1 MIQVRFLSGAPAIT
15 RKSNDFKGLADS
27 RAELRVILRDKTNF
41 PAPFMTTTAK
51 APTYFEKTVNAKGKS
66 VYLFTKRLNPKA
78 GKFALFKERV
88 KLKMDATTDAEAV
101 REAKTLAAELDLLQE
116 VSRKDG
122 KHVTSTKDK
131 NKAAETWV
139 RVVAGVDVSSAHGL
153 NGKATKQ
160 ALEAKESIDFLIG
173 EVTSFYG
180 STELDHEGGYRQ
192 WLSDF
197 GDHLLK
203 FIKDGQGVGSISES
217 VSLYLKQ
224 TQRDHLDDKTASVRT
239 AHRVVGYF
247 VEAIG
252 DKQLD
257 QINRKDVERYI
268 TQRLEVV
275 KTTSV
280 QRELRSLS
288 ALWNKCAQALDLR
301 VPNPFANQ
309 PIKGLGSDAE
319 ERHTPSV
326 FETRELLVA
335 LEGKA
340 SGAPKSY
347 VWPLV
352 AIAALTGCRLSEAW
366 GLLPDDYD
374 RESQTLWIQP
384 NLKRKSLKTKNSSRP
399 IPVIAPLEAWLER
412 FFEATSG
419 ASSGAKTANSA
430 SASSV
435 KAIKALGFEFGNHSL
450 RHGMK
455 QRLVEADAPSN
466 VLEELLGWSSQS
478 MASNYGRNQATAVKR
493 SYLASVYQALGVG
506 VDVQSNVV
514 AFKAA

>member
-1 MIQVRFLSGAPAIT
+1 MSGAPAKTI
-15 RKSNDFKGLADS
+15 KSNEINALCLNKAG
-27 RAELRVILRDKTNF
+27 LRVKLRDKTNL
-41 PAPFMTTTAK
+41 PDPFMTTTAK
-51 APTYFEKTVNAKGKS
+51 APTYFEKTINAKGKS

-78 GKFALFKERV
+78 GTFALFKERV

-139 RVVAGVDVSSAHGL
+139 RLVANFDLSIVHGL
-153 NGKATKQ
+153 KGKATK
-160 ALEAKESIDFLIG
+160 EAMEAREGLDFLIG
-173 EVTSFYG
+173 EITSFYS

-203 FIKDGQGVGSISES
+203 FLKDGQGVGSISES

-224 TQRDHLDDKTASVRT
+224 TQRDHLDENTTSVRT

-257 QINRKDVERYI
+257 QINRKDVERYV
-268 TQRLEVV
+268 TKRLEVV

-301 VPNPFANQ
+301 VLNPFANQ
-309 PIKGLGSDAE
+309 PIRGLGSDAE
-319 ERHTPSV
+319 ERHTPSAL
-326 FETRELLVA
+326 ETRKLLVA

-340 SGAPKSY
+340 LGAPKSY

-374 RESQTLWIQP
+374 RETQTLWIQP
-384 NLKRKSLKTKNSSRP
+384 NSKRKSLKTKNSSRP
-399 IPVIAPLEAWLER
+399 IPVITPLEDWLER
-412 FFEATSG
+412 YFEATSG

-466 VLEELLGWSSQS
+466 VLEELLGWSGQS
-478 MASNYGRNQATAVKR
+478 MASNYGRNQATAAKR
-493 SYLASVYQALGVG
+493 NYLASVYQALGVDVD

>member
-1 MIQVRFLSGAPAIT
+1 
-15 RKSNDFKGLADS
+15 
-27 RAELRVILRDKTNF
+27 
-41 PAPFMTTTAK
+41 
-51 APTYFEKTVNAKGKS
+51 
-66 VYLFTKRLNPKA
+66 
-78 GKFALFKERV
+78 
-88 KLKMDATTDAEAV
+88 MDATTDAEAV

-153 NGKATKQ
+153 KGKATKE
-160 ALEAKESIDFLIG
+160 ALEAKESLDFLIG

-197 GDHLLK
+197 GDHLLNFLK
-203 FIKDGQGVGSISES
+203 NGQGVGSISEG

-224 TQRDHLDDKTASVRT
+224 TQRDHLDVKTASVRT
-239 AHRVVGYF
+239 AHRVVAYF
-247 VEAIG
+247 VETIG

-268 TQRLEVV
+268 SKRLEVV

-301 VPNPFANQ
+301 VLNPFANQ
-309 PIKGLGSDAE
+309 PIRGLGSDAL
-319 ERHTPSV
+319 ERYTPTV
-326 FETRELLVA
+326 LETQKLLEV
-335 LEGKA
+335 LEVKA
-340 SGAPKSY
+340 SGAPESY

-352 AIAALTGCRLSEAW
+352 AIAALTGCRLSEVW
-366 GLLPDDYD
+366 GLLPVDYE
-374 RESQTLWIQP
+374 REAQTLWIRP
-384 NLKRKSLKTKNSSRP
+384 NTKRKTLKTKRNSVRP
-399 IPVIAPLEAWLER
+399 IPVLEPLEIWLAR
-412 FFEATSG
+412 YFVATSG
-419 ASSGAKTANSA
+419 ASSGAKSANSA

-435 KAIKALGFEFGNHSL
+435 KALKALGFAFGNHSL

-455 QRLVEADAPSN
+455 QRLVEADAPMN
-466 VLEELLGWSSQS
+466 VLEELLGWSGQS
-478 MASNYGRNQATAVKR
+478 MASNYGRNQATAAKR
-493 SYLASVYQALGVG
+493 NYLASVYQTLGVG

-514 AFKAA
+514 TFKAA